1 MTIIT
6 KDLYVSTTHTYL
18 NNMSVDDK
26 EKDVKVKEEITRED
40 IVVRVDRGPAEKT
53 LEDEKTA
60 LAIERDKMQDQLAKA
75 TDELEN
81 LKKQT
86 EDKGTE
92 FDTLT
97 KERDEL
103 KSQLQ
108 EIAMAEFNRVKT
120 EKMEML
126 KRAEVPQEQID
137 EYDEKVQTPADLDAS
152 EWMLSFIGTQIA
164 KAEVEKKAKKEA
176 GEGGGG
182 NDDEGSS
189 DPSNPPG
196 GSVATLPPTP
206 SKKWQYT
213 DARAAID
220 DMYKKRA
227 AGGAEGEE
235 ADKML
240 NQLWEKAVQT
250 MKKNPQFAITECPI
264 CGGGILKDEKC
275 PYCNFDP
282 FKYKAGGGDIW

>member
-1 MTIIT
+1 
-6 KDLYVSTTHTYL
+6 
-18 NNMSVDDK
+18 MSVDDK
-26 EKDVKVKEEITRED
+26 EKEAKVKAEITRED
-40 IVVRVDRGPAEKT
+40 MVVKVDRGPAEKT

-75 TDELEN
+75 TEELEN

-86 EDKGTE
+86 EGKGTE

-97 KERDEL
+97 KERDDL

-108 EIAMAEFNRVKT
+108 EIAMAEFNRVKN
-120 EKMEML
+120 EKIEML
-126 KRAEVPQEQID
+126 KKAEVPQEQID

-164 KAEVEKKAKKEA
+164 KTEEKKKAEEGTDN
-176 GEGGGG
+176 GENK
-182 NDDEGSS
+182 NDSDTDS

-196 GSVATLPPTP
+196 GSVATLPSTP
-206 SKKWQYT
+206 SNKWQYA

-220 DMYKKRA
+220 DLYKKRA
-227 AGGAEGEE
+227 SGGAEGED

-240 NQLWEKAVQT
+240 NRLWEKAVQT
-250 MKKNPQFAITECPI
+250 MKKKPQFAITECPI